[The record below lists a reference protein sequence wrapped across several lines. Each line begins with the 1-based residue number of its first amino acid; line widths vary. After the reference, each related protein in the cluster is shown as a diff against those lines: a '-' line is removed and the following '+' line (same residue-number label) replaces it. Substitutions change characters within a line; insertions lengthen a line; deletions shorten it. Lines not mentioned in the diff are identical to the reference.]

1 MKQAFRRTLAALAA
15 GTIVAGAFVLSTS
28 PALAQGKVLKFVQN
42 GNLTILDP
50 IWTTAYV
57 TRNHGY
63 FIYDTLFASD
73 ENNAVKPQMVDKYEV
88 SPDKTVWTFTLRD
101 GLEWHDG
108 KPVNSEDCIASIKRW
123 GARDA
128 MGQKLMDFV
137 KELKPVNDKTFQM
150 VLKEPYGLV
159 LDSLGKPSSQVPFMM
174 PKKVAETDPF
184 KQIDSQ
190 IGSGPFI
197 YVNAES
203 KPGEKHVYIKN
214 PKYKP
219 RAEPAS
225 GLAGGKVVKVDRV
238 EIIEMPDTQQ
248 QVNAIIAGEIDLIEQ
263 PPHDLIPVLKKD
275 KGVKLVDWNP
285 LGHQFIIR
293 FNHLVKPFDNPKIRQ
308 AALLA
313 MRQEDY
319 LKATVGEPE
328 YYKICSAAF
337 VCGTPNAFDAPNGL
351 LVKPDFEKAKALLKE
366 AGYDGTPIVLMQST
380 TLPVLTNTAPV
391 TKALLEQ
398 AGFKVDMQSMDW
410 QTLVTRRTKKEPPAQ
425 GGWNVFHT
433 FSVAADILN
442 PISTSYMVAQGD
454 KSWFGWPTDPVI
466 EKLRDDYSKE
476 TDPVKNK
483 ALAKAVQDRALE
495 TAQYGW
501 IGQWYGPGA
510 ARANVSGWLKAPV
523 PVMWNVE
530 KK

>member
-1 MKQAFRRTLAALAA
+1 MKKVMKRTLAAM
-15 GTIVAGAFVLSTS
+15 VAGAILSS
-28 PALAQGKVLKFVQN
+28 AGPVLAQGKVVKFVQN

-63 FIYDTLFASD
+63 FVYDTLFASD
-73 ENNAVKPQMVDKYEV
+73 ENNVVKPQMVDKYEV
-88 SPDKTVWTFTLRD
+88 SADKTVWTFTLRD

-108 KPVNSEDCIASIKRW
+108 KPVTSEDCIASIKRW
-123 GARDA
+123 GARDS

-137 KELKPVNDKTFQM
+137 KEFKEVNPKTFQM

-174 PKKVAETDPF
+174 PKRVADTDPF

-197 YVNAES
+197 YVSAES
-203 KPGEKHVYIKN
+203 KPGEKHVYAKN
-214 PKYKP
+214 TKYKP

-238 EIIEMPDTQQ
+238 EIIEMPDPQQ
-248 QVNAIIAGEIDLIEQ
+248 QVNAIAAGEIDVIEQ
-263 PPHDLIPVLKKD
+263 PPHDLIPLLKKE
-275 KGVKLVDWNP
+275 KGVTLYNWNP
-285 LGHQFIIR
+285 LGHQFIFR
-293 FNHLVKPFDNPKIRQ
+293 MNWLQPPFNNAKIRE
-308 AALLA
+308 AALLSI
-313 MRQEDY
+313 RQEDY

-328 YYKICSAAF
+328 FYKVCTAAF
-337 VCGTPNAFDAPNGL
+337 ICGTPNAVNAPGDL
-351 LVKPDFEKAKALLKE
+351 FVKPNFEKSKALLKE
-366 AGYDGTPIVLMQST
+366 AGYDGTPIVLLQST
-380 TLPVLTNTAPV
+380 TLPVLTNMAPV

-398 AGFKVDMQSMDW
+398 GGFKVDMQSMDW
-410 QTLVTRRTKKEPPAQ
+410 QTVVTRRTNKGPVSQ
-425 GGWNVFHT
+425 GGWNLFHT

-442 PISTSYMVAQGD
+442 PISTSYMVANGD
-454 KSWFGWPTDPVI
+454 KAWFGWPNDPEM
-466 EKLRDDYSKE
+466 EKLRDAYAKE

-483 ALAKAVQDRALE
+483 ELAAAVQARALQ

-501 IGQWYGPGA
+501 VGQWYGPGA
-510 ARANVSGWLKAPV
+510 MRSNISGWLKAPV
-523 PVMWNVE
+523 PVMWNIE

>member
-1 MKQAFRRTLAALAA
+1 MKLVRRRTLAAIAA
-15 GTIVAGAFVLSTS
+15 GA
-28 PALAQGKVLKFVQN
+28 ALASSGPAWAQSKVLKFVQN

-108 KPVNSEDCIASIKRW
+108 TPVTSEDCIASIKRW

-128 MGQKLMDFV
+128 MGLKLMDFV
-137 KELKPVNDKTFQM
+137 KDFKAVDSKTFQM
-150 VLKEPYGLV
+150 MLKEPYGLV
-159 LDSLGKPSSQVPFMM
+159 LDSLGKPSSNVPFMM

-238 EIIEMPDTQQ
+238 EIIEMPDPQQ
-248 QVNAIIAGEIDLIEQ
+248 QVNALINGEIDLIEQ
-263 PPHDLIPVLKKD
+263 PPHDLIPLLKKD
-275 KGVKLVDWNP
+275 KGVQLVDWNP

-293 FNHLVKPFDNPKIRQ
+293 FNHLTKPFDNPKIRM
-308 AALLA
+308 AALYS

-328 YYKICSAAF
+328 YYKVCAAAF
-337 VCGTPNAFDAPNGL
+337 VCGTPNAVDAPNGL
-351 LVKPDFEKAKALLKE
+351 LVKPDFEKSKALLKE

-391 TKALLEQ
+391 TKQLLEQ
-398 AGFKVDMQSMDW
+398 GGFKVDMQSMDW
-410 QTLVTRRTKKEPPAQ
+410 QTLVTRRTKKEPASQ

-442 PISTSYMVAQGD
+442 PISTSYMVADGD
-454 KSWFGWPTDPVI
+454 KSWFGWPTDPEM
-466 EKLRDDYSKE
+466 EKLRDQYAKE
-476 TDPVKNK
+476 TDPAKGK
-483 ALAKAVQDRALE
+483 ALAAAVQARALE